1 MPEALHPAILPR
13 VREDSVSDLHLF
25 DRDHALQSRDR
36 NTGRETNPAGNAR
49 LLADRRLRGLWI
61 DPDDL
66 GTGALGRAERNAL
79 EMAALRLTSVLEH
92 GCDAHGNSMRRELF
106 KRMTVGAG
114 SAETLSDSHPSV
126 ACDAM
131 IPGGRA
137 NPRQMRQAMKRP
149 GIEQEQLDDVE
160 EVIIRTA
167 TKEYVIRDANVTAM
181 TAQGQ
186 KIWTVVGEPIVRD
199 RAGAK
204 KAEGAT
210 SPTIPDEDVK
220 LVAEKAGV
228 SEEEARKALEDAG
241 GEPAEAIIRLMS
253 R

>member
-1 MPEALHPAILPR
+1 
-13 VREDSVSDLHLF
+13 
-25 DRDHALQSRDR
+25 
-36 NTGRETNPAGNAR
+36 
-49 LLADRRLRGLWI
+49 
-61 DPDDL
+61 
-66 GTGALGRAERNAL
+66 
-79 EMAALRLTSVLEH
+79 
-92 GCDAHGNSMRRELF
+92 
-106 KRMTVGAG
+106 
-114 SAETLSDSHPSV
+114 
-126 ACDAM
+126 M

-137 NPRQMRQAMKRP
+137 NPRQMRQAMKRL
-149 GIEQEQLDDVE
+149 GIEQEQMDGVE
-160 EVIIRTA
+160 EVVIRTA

-199 RAGAK
+199 RVGAK
-204 KAEGAT
+204 KPEGSAALA
-210 SPTIPDEDVK
+210 IPEEDVK